1 MILRQ
6 TQPDTISAPSYDYK
20 SKKEAD
26 LVEISQVIGRFD
38 GSGDACEYCGC
49 EIGRFDS
56 HLVMQTTG
64 SPLSDEKTTL

>member
-1 MILRQ
+1 M
-6 TQPDTISAPSYDYK
+6 
-20 SKKEAD
+20 
-26 LVEISQVIGRFD
+26 IGRFD